1 MKLATSI
8 LIILFYS
15 VIPSFGQGTVE
26 AELDTAFHYQ
36 FEPLKG
42 KHQKRILIDEAHNTI
57 YAEPSGRET
66 AREMLSIM
74 EKDGFAVDFTKRTL
88 DSMYLKAS
96 KANMLVLHGIPN
108 NVIRLG
114 RGSDKTVM
122 YKSPLSDNE
131 VVGITKFVYN
141 GGSLFLFLSHFPG
154 GSGALPLLE
163 AFSVKFR
170 DGYAH
175 HPNSPGQ
182 NCGICSLFTMTDK
195 NGMINSKHPVLG
207 SRLSEKLKPDTV
219 KFLCGAAIFRNPEDV
234 ILPFPNNTVN
244 FTPTHNG
251 SPDVEETSDS
261 YAGMIGFN
269 FGKGRVIVCTD
280 QGIFRSLDLI
290 FDGERMPVTIHDPH
304 CDNAALFLN
313 SIRWLVK
320 LQ

>member
-1 MKLATSI
+1 MKK
-8 LIILFYS
+8 LICVLMLFFCNIFFVS
-15 VIPSFGQGTVE
+15 GQGTVE

-36 FEPLKG
+36 FEPLKV

-88 DSMYLKAS
+88 DSTYLKAS
-96 KANMLVLHGIPN
+96 KANMLVLHGMPN

-114 RGSDKTVM
+114 KGADKTVM

-131 VVGITKFVYN
+131 VMGITKFVYN

-182 NCGICSLFTMTDK
+182 NCGICSLFTMTEK
-195 NGMINSKHPVLG
+195 NGMINSKHPVLA

-219 KFLCGAAIFRNPEDV
+219 KFLCGAAIFRNPEDA

-244 FTPTHNG
+244 FTPTHG
-251 SPDVEETSDS
+251 PDVEETSDS

-280 QGIFRSLDLI
+280 QGIFRSMDLI
-290 FDGERMPVTIHDPH
+290 LDGVKVPITIHDPH